1 MAAIEINN
9 LSKAYGKRVIFNNF
23 DLKIEKDEMV
33 AIMGSSGC
41 GKTTLLNIIGLIEPY
56 NNGIVKLL
64 SQNAPKVNSQKAVK
78 YIRNNISY
86 LFQSF
91 ALVENFNVEQNLMLA
106 LRYVKKTRGEK
117 KKLIED
123 ALKLVGLQGYQKE
136 KVYTLSG
143 GQQQRVALA
152 RVILKPSELILA
164 DEPTGSLDSSNR
176 DVILKILHMLNEMGK
191 TVVIVTHDPIVAN
204 SCDRVI
210 ELT

>member
-9 LSKAYGKRVIFNNF
+9 LSKAYGNHVIFNNF
-23 DLKIEKDEMV
+23 DLKIELDEMI
-33 AIMGSSGC
+33 AIIGPSGC

-123 ALKLVGLQGYQKE
+123 ALKLVGLQGYEKE

-152 RVILKPSELILA
+152 RVILKPSKLILA

-176 DVILKILHMLNEMGK
+176 DMILKILHMLNEMGK
-191 TVVIVTHDPIVAN
+191 TIVIVTHDPIVAN